1 MMVAMLL
8 TMLSWYWQ
16 WHSDETGV
24 EMPTQRL
31 LAVQITVND
40 SQITPKSPLMTPKSR
55 SNHRHNVPDNVALV
69 LAVAQ

>member
-31 LAVQITVND
+31 LAIQITVND
-40 SQITPKSPLMTPKSR
+40 SQITVNDTKITVKDR
-55 SNHRHNVPDNVALV
+55 
-69 LAVAQ
+69 